1 MHTGQRRPA
10 RLVLTFRSMTVRSLA
25 RRESGRGSV
34 TELRGVLLRSLLL
47 LLTDADFEHLVFGFL
62 ESLMIVPG
70 DGVFE
75 VRVDIGILR
84 QDGHE
89 SVIFATGRAKGPKAL
104 YIRDCHRPLE

>member
-47 LLTDADFEHLVFGFL
+47 LLTDADFEMRQLGFL
-62 ESLMIVPG
+62 IRLVIVA
-70 DGVFE
+70 
-75 VRVDIGILR
+75 RHCIL
-84 QDGHE
+84 
-89 SVIFATGRAKGPKAL
+89 
-104 YIRDCHRPLE
+104 